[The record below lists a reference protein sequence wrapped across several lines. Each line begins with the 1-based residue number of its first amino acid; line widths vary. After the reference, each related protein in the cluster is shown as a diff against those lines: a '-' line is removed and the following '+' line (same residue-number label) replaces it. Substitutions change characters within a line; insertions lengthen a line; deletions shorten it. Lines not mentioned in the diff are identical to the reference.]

1 MEMKEVIK
9 LWKEAEIDHAE
20 FKFSCGGDSMGDTEL
35 IFYKENK
42 QIKVDRALYDYFD
55 NSVYENVE
63 FYVNSFVDDYMGE
76 SGTVTIELDEEED
89 RFEYDKSSSETWL
102 DYYSDT
108 LKVEITKEQAQ
119 FLEEYVSDMSAGEDE
134 EEQNYKKDF
143 ILTEEVEKMIEGL
156 HQTFYDTTRKYAGM
170 QGELLEGT
178 EFYQTEASI
187 SEEDGKFF
195 VELDIGCNVYSKFD

>member
-1 MEMKEVIK
+1 MEEEDAIK